1 MEAQVFRMGM
11 PHAYGGPELD
21 PMSQVRV
28 VEELARIEGSAGWLS
43 MISTAGSFLA
53 AFLDPPVAQRFF
65 GNVDSVLAGNLR
77 PPQRADWVD
86 GGYRV
91 SGRFRFGSGCQHA
104 SVMAC

>member
-1 MEAQVFRMGM
+1 MFRMGTSR
-11 PHAYGGPELD
+11 AYGGPELD

-28 VEELARIEGSAGWLS
+28 VEELARIEGSARWLS

-65 GNVDSVLAGNLR
+65 GKVDGVLAGNLR

-86 GGYRV
+86 GGYLV